1 MTPRRP
7 KGQIAVAAGALLLGA
22 LVLAGSADLPAGGG
36 YAQVGPGVVPR
47 VVGGVILLLGGLLM
61 REALTGGFR
70 GVDEEAEIHLPMN
83 WGAFAWIT
91 AGIVIY
97 GLLVERA
104 GFLLASTLLFV
115 LVARGFAS
123 RRWVL
128 NALVGLAVSAFIFAV
143 FNYGLGLQLPAG
155 VLRGIL
161 P

>member
-1 MTPRRP
+1 MAQPRP

-22 LVLAGSADLPAGGG
+22 LILVGAADIPTGGG

-47 VVGGVILLLGGLLM
+47 FVGGGIVLLGVLLM

-70 GVDEEAEIHLPMN
+70 GVDEEAEIHLPMD
-83 WGAFAWIT
+83 WSAFAWIT
-91 AGIVIY
+91 GGIILY

-104 GFLLASTLLFV
+104 GFLIASTLLFMA
-115 LVARGFAS
+115 VARGFAS
-123 RRWVL
+123 RRWAL
-128 NALVGLAVSAFIFAV
+128 NAFVGFAVAAFIFAV

-155 VLRGIL
+155 VLRAIL